1 MSAGLAPGR
10 PGEPIGAPRPGTA
23 DAWAAVSGEF
33 RGDFWALPAS
43 SPGGGLVLPRPLP
56 GMGVSPTSPRAGR
69 AGSARGFLLFTRV
82 LLMPEEPTMRIRPYA
97 AALLDD
103 ASASAVALDRLAEML
118 GDVGLHKASG
128 HMRELSKECAR

>member
-1 MSAGLAPGR
+1 
-10 PGEPIGAPRPGTA
+10 
-23 DAWAAVSGEF
+23 
-33 RGDFWALPAS
+33 
-43 SPGGGLVLPRPLP
+43 
-56 GMGVSPTSPRAGR
+56 MGVSPTSPPAGR
-69 AGSARGFLLFTRV
+69 AGSARGFLLFTREEEMTGSMALLDACARRV